1 MEELRV
7 LLDTA
12 DPCPFCGAPS
22 SVYQRV
28 YEQADDWTDELRECS
43 RGCTPIALG
52 AGKRSKRRRSDVA

>member
-22 SVYQRV
+22 SVYQQV
-28 YEQADDWTDELRECS
+28 SEPSDEWTDELRECS
-43 RGCTPIALG
+43 RGCTEIALG
-52 AGKRSKRRRSDVA
+52 TGRPAQRRRSDVA